1 MVVAEVECVVSATG
15 EEVVVVIG
23 LGGTEGRSTV
33 LVFAACKDDVEV
45 REYDVTGS
53 SGIFGSS
60 SDLWVPIGLKG
71 RRNVPL
77 LGFGVMPS
85 ESHSKL

>member
-1 MVVAEVECVVSATG
+1 MIAEEGVV
-15 EEVVVVIG
+15 G
-23 LGGTEGRSTV
+23 LGGTEGRSMV
-33 LVFAACKDDVEV
+33 LVFAACEDVEA

-53 SGIFGSS
+53 SGTPGSS
-60 SDLWVPIGLKG
+60 SDSWVPIGLKG

-77 LGFGVMPS
+77 LGFGVKPS